1 MIQFTDDFLNFIQI
15 LFFFRVWPICKI
27 HLSGSVGKYPNEL
40 GLPHHWCYDLMLI
53 YNVYTNYTV
62 IFQVHFEFRLEE
74 EVKIFAK
81 SDVVEDAEAETVE
94 TVPDLP
100 FPLSTG
106 V

>member
-1 MIQFTDDFLNFIQI
+1 MIWC
-15 LFFFRVWPICKI
+15 LFRII
-27 HLSGSVGKYPNEL
+27 T
-40 GLPHHWCYDLMLI
+40 
-53 YNVYTNYTV
+53 NVYISYTLIV
-62 IFQVHFEFRLEE
+62 QVHFEFRLEE